1 MHLFSVLNFLDISP
15 NNGKMI
21 LVLERGVKD
30 VLDILEIT
38 KISEVIFMKRI
49 ILTGGGTAGHVTPN
63 IALIPKLKEL
73 GYDIQYIGSYEG
85 IEKELIEPFGI
96 PYHGISSGKLR
107 RYFSVQ
113 NFTDPFRVIKGFGE
127 ARKLIKDLKPDV
139 IFSKGGFVSVPVVL
153 AGKKCKVPVIIHESD
168 MTPGLANK
176 IAIPSASKVCY
187 NFPETLENL
196 PKGKAVLT
204 GSPIRQELLS
214 GNKIAAMDMCGFTA
228 DKPVILVIG
237 GSLGSVIV
245 NNAVREALPELL
257 NHFQIIHLCGK
268 GKTDESLKNTKG
280 YCQFEYIKN
289 ELRDIFALADIV
301 ISRAGANAICE
312 LLALRKP
319 NLLIPLSAKASR
331 GDQILNAR
339 SFERQGFSLVIE
351 EEELSKDSLLQAV
364 QNLYDN
370 RSTFM
375 DAMRSSGQQDSIDT
389 IIGLIEEAA
398 SPE

>member
-1 MHLFSVLNFLDISP
+1 
-15 NNGKMI
+15 
-21 LVLERGVKD
+21 
-30 VLDILEIT
+30 
-38 KISEVIFMKRI
+38 MKRI

-63 IALIPKLKEL
+63 IALLPRLKEL
-73 GYDIQYIGSYEG
+73 GYDIQYIGSYTG

-113 NFTDPFRVIKGFGE
+113 NFTDPFRVLKGFRE
-127 ARKLIKDLKPDV
+127 AHKLIRQLKPDV

-153 AGKKCKVPVIIHESD
+153 AGKRCKVPVIIHESD

-176 IAIPSASKVCY
+176 IAIPSAAKVCC
-187 NFPETLENL
+187 NFPETLKSL
-196 PKGKAVLT
+196 PEGKAVLT

-214 GNKIAAMDMCGFTA
+214 GNKIAAMDMCHFTS

-237 GSLGSVIV
+237 GSLGAVAV

-257 NHFQIIHLCGK
+257 KDFQIIHLCGK
-268 GKTDESLKNTKG
+268 GKMDESLKDVEG

-289 ELRDIFALADIV
+289 ELRNLFALADIV

-312 LLALRKP
+312 LLALHKP
-319 NLLIPLSAKASR
+319 NLLIPLSANASR

-339 SFERQGFSLVIE
+339 SFERQGFSLVLE
-351 EEELSKDSLLQAV
+351 EEQLTKETLLAAV
-364 QNLYDN
+364 KNLYEN
-370 RSTFM
+370 RTTFINSM
-375 DAMRSSGQQDSIDT
+375 KNSGQQDSIGT
-389 IIGLIEEAA
+389 IIKLIEEA
-398 SPE
+398 S

>member
-1 MHLFSVLNFLDISP
+1 
-15 NNGKMI
+15 
-21 LVLERGVKD
+21 
-30 VLDILEIT
+30 
-38 KISEVIFMKRI
+38 MKRI

-63 IALIPKLKEL
+63 IALLPRLKEL
-73 GYDIQYIGSYEG
+73 GYDIQYIGSYTG

-113 NFTDPFRVIKGFGE
+113 NFTDPFRVLKGFRE
-127 ARKLIKDLKPDV
+127 AHKLIRQLKPDV

-153 AGKKCKVPVIIHESD
+153 AGKRCKVPVIIHESD

-176 IAIPSASKVCY
+176 IAIPTAAKVCC
-187 NFPETLENL
+187 NFPETLKSL

-214 GNKIAAMDMCGFTA
+214 GNKIAAMDMCHFTS

-237 GSLGSVIV
+237 GSLGAVAV

-257 NHFQIIHLCGK
+257 KDFQIIHLCGK
-268 GKTDESLKNTKG
+268 GKIDESLKDVEG

-289 ELRDIFALADIV
+289 ELRNLFALADIV

-312 LLALRKP
+312 LLALHKP
-319 NLLIPLSAKASR
+319 NLLIPLSANASR

-339 SFERQGFSLVIE
+339 SFERQGFSLVLE
-351 EEELSKDSLLQAV
+351 EEQLTKETLLNAV
-364 QNLYDN
+364 KTLYEN
-370 RSTFM
+370 RTTFINSM
-375 DAMRSSGQQDSIDT
+375 KNSGQQDSIGT
-389 IIGLIEEAA
+389 IIKLIEEV
-398 SPE
+398 S